1 MKSGL
6 WFKKMTVSFL
16 AGSLLAVGIAVPA
29 SYAASGTENQ
39 APGSGRWMAGEYHTH
54 TYQSDDAQ
62 TSLEDVLDHAFEAN
76 NLDWLGVS
84 DHLRM
89 EGRDDTGASLTGGS
103 IPLSKGI
110 ELYQLPK
117 IEQLQS
123 AGKYKD
129 KVIFTGFEWDMP
141 TYDHVGVGILP
152 DELKAANIIEAISH
166 FEYLFTNRS
175 ESLYDPQD
183 VARWSAED
191 SRAYSTKGDARK
203 AVQWLK
209 DHYPESYMIINHPS
223 RKRGSSAEF
232 KIEDIRDFNNIAPDI
247 AFGFEG
253 MLGNQ
258 MAPDRGE
265 VAQAY
270 GGTDIMVAQLGGV
283 WDALLGEGRH
293 FWNFANSDY
302 HFHIDST
309 RQYSSGYLPGDYSK
323 NYTWVNGSDMHAVV
337 DGMRSGKSF
346 SVFGDLINALDFRIS
361 GDSQVAEMGQDL
373 QVTQGDDMELTIR
386 FKSPEGNNN
395 GDSVTVDHVD
405 LIAGDV
411 TGLAEPGTAEYT
423 KSTNDTTRVLKRFA
437 SDEWTTDEDGYN
449 VITYK
454 LGPAEKN
461 QFFRLRGTNL
471 GVDVPG
477 ETKNG
482 EPLIDVK
489 NETKDNETRF
499 TEINNRNYS
508 DLWFYSNPIFVDV
521 TPYNDEQAVEDTAAQ
536 LSLGDT
542 SGIVDDLHLPAAG
555 EHGVSV
561 QWESS
566 NPELIG
572 HDGRLLV
579 RYPVEDTEVTLTATI
594 TRGDVSVTKTF
605 AVTVKGFGD
614 TSPVEL
620 KASMTTEDGNR
631 YASGAWTNQSVITS
645 VYAVYAEP
653 VTEVSLKLSM
663 DGGEYEPYTADEGI
677 EISGEGA
684 HTLTFQ
690 ATDNLNLQKSQ
701 TVQVNIDR
709 TPPVITLRGTSTI
722 NLTVGSAYT
731 ETGAD
736 ATDNVSLAGDVQI
749 SGKVDTNT
757 AGTYTLRYNVSDL
770 AGNPAAEVIRT
781 VNVLAGGD
789 NPGNGTP
796 GNGNPGN
803 GNDNSGDDDSDNDH
817 SGDHNSG
824 GHDSDNSD
832 KGNSGSGG
840 SGGSQPGGSGSSSGE
855 TESSGNG
862 QPSSKVIEVPAGQAV
877 RDELSGVI
885 RIDVPAGVWSA
896 DSQVKAGVLADD
908 AAPSTGG
915 LSRISPVVELSNE
928 AGNMFGSAVKLTFN
942 YDTDA
947 LSGNGAPAVYY
958 YNDQQGRWI
967 FIGGSDNSDATIAA
981 SVNHF
986 AKFAVFSYEPK
997 AFSDLAD
1004 HWALPFAE
1012 RLIGMNAVQG
1022 YEDQKFHPN
1031 EKTTRAQ
1038 FVKILADA
1046 LGMSA
1051 SDTATSFAD
1060 DAQIPAW
1067 ARQQAATA
1075 LEAGLIQG
1083 SRENG
1088 HIVFNADKLISRAE
1102 LAVMMANALNA
1113 TSGASEFGGADSGAS
1128 NQFTD
1133 ADSIPSWARA
1143 SVATAMN
1150 TGVLTGYPDGTF
1162 QPDRAVTRAEA
1173 IAAVY
1178 RLLEALH
1185 I

>member
-6 WFKKMTVSFL
+6 WFKKMTASFL
-16 AGSLLAVGIAVPA
+16 AGSLLAAGIAVPA
-29 SYAASGTENQ
+29 GYAASGTENQ
-39 APGSGRWMAGEYHTH
+39 TPSGGRWMAGEYHTH

-89 EGRDDTGASLTGGS
+89 EGRDDTGASLPGGS

-152 DELKAANIIEAISH
+152 DELNAANIVEAISH

-183 VARWSAED
+183 VSRWNAED
-191 SRAYSTKGDARK
+191 SRAYSTKEDARK

-209 DHYPESYMIINHPS
+209 DNYPESYMIINHPS

-232 KIEDIRDFNNIAPDI
+232 KIEDIRDFNNIAPNI

-309 RQYSSGYLPGDYSK
+309 RKYSSGYLPGDYSK

-346 SVFGDLINALDFRIS
+346 SVFGDLINALDFRVA
-361 GDSQVAEMGQDL
+361 GAGQAAEMGEDL

-386 FKSPEGNNN
+386 FKSPERNNN

-411 TGLAEPGTAEYT
+411 TGLAAPGTAEYT
-423 KSTNDTTRVLKRFA
+423 KSTNDSTRVLKRFT

-461 QFFRLRGTNL
+461 QYFRLRGTNL

-477 ETKNG
+477 ETING
-482 EPLIDVK
+482 EPQIDVK
-489 NETKDNETRF
+489 NTTADNETRF

-521 TPYNDEQAVEDTAAQ
+521 APYSDEQAVEDTAAQ

-542 SGIVDDLHLPAAG
+542 SGVVDDLQLPAAG
-555 EHGVSV
+555 EHGVKV

-566 NPELIG
+566 NPELISQ
-572 HDGRLLV
+572 DGRLLV
-579 RYPVEDTEVTLTATI
+579 RYPAEDTDVTLTATI

-645 VYAVYAEP
+645 VYAVYGEP
-653 VTEVSLKLSM
+653 VTDVSLELSM
-663 DGGEYEPYTADEGI
+663 DGGEYEPYTADKGI
-677 EISGEGA
+677 ETSGEGA
-684 HTLTFQ
+684 HTLTFR
-690 ATDNLNLQKSQ
+690 ATDNLNLQKTQ
-701 TVQVNIDR
+701 AVQVNIDR
-709 TPPVITLRGTSTI
+709 TPPVITLRGTQTI
-722 NLTVGSAYT
+722 NLVVGSSYT
-731 ETGAD
+731 EAGAD
-736 ATDNVSLAGDVQI
+736 AADNVGLAGDVQV
-749 SGKVDTNT
+749 SGTVDTNT

-789 NPGNGTP
+789 HPGNSNPGNGNP
-796 GNGNPGN
+796 GSGNPGN
-803 GNDNSGDDDSDNDH
+803 GNDDSDDDSDHDH
-817 SGDHNSG
+817 SG
-824 GHDSDNSD
+824 GHDSDHSD
-832 KGNSGSGG
+832 KGNSGGGG
-840 SGGSQPGGSGSSSGE
+840 SGGSQSGGSGSSSGE
-855 TESSGNG
+855 AGSSGNG

-877 RDELSGVI
+877 RDEISGVI
-885 RIDVPAGVWSA
+885 RIDVPAGVWRA
-896 DSQVKAGVLADD
+896 DSQLKAGVLADD
-908 AAPSTGG
+908 AAPSAGG

-928 AGNMFGSAVKLTFN
+928 AGNTFGSAMKLTFN
-942 YDTDA
+942 YDTDGV
-947 LSGNGAPAVYY
+947 SGNSVPAVYY
-958 YNDQQGRWI
+958 NDLQGRWV
-967 FIGGSDNSDATIAA
+967 FVGGTDNGDATVTA
-981 SVNHF
+981 SVNHL
-986 AKFAVFSYEPK
+986 AKFAIFSYQPK
-997 AFSDLAD
+997 AFSDLAG

-1012 RLIGMNAVQG
+1012 RLIGMDAVQG

-1046 LGMSA
+1046 LGMNA
-1051 SDTATSFAD
+1051 QDTAASFAD

-1067 ARQQAATA
+1067 ARQQAVAA
-1075 LEAGLIQG
+1075 LQAGLIQG
-1083 SRENG
+1083 SRDNG
-1088 HIVFNADKLISRAE
+1088 RIVFNADKLISRAE

-1113 TSGASEFGGADSGAS
+1113 ASGSSEFSESGSGASS
-1128 NQFTD
+1128 QFTD
-1133 ADSIPSWARA
+1133 AGSIPSWARA

-1150 TGVLTGYPDGTF
+1150 AGILNGYPDGTF

-1178 RLLEALH
+1178 KLLEALH

>member
-16 AGSLLAVGIAVPA
+16 VGSLLAAGMAVPIG
-29 SYAASGTENQ
+29 YAAAGTENQ
-39 APGSGRWMAGEYHTH
+39 TASGGRWMTGEYHTH

-62 TSLEDVLDHAFEAN
+62 TSLEDVLDHALEEN
-76 NLDWLGVS
+76 QMDWLGIS

-89 EGRDDTGASLTGGS
+89 EGRDDTGAAVAGGS

-110 ELYQLPK
+110 ERYQLPK
-117 IEQLQS
+117 IEQLRA

-141 TYDHVGVGILP
+141 TYDHVDVGILP
-152 DELKAANIIEAISH
+152 DELKAANIAEAISH

-175 ESLYDPQD
+175 ESFYDPQD
-183 VARWSAED
+183 VSRWTAKD
-191 SRAYSTKGDARK
+191 SRAYSTKADARK
-203 AVQWLK
+203 AVQWMK
-209 DHYPESYMIINHPS
+209 DNYPESYMIINHPS
-223 RKRGSSAEF
+223 RKRGTSAEF
-232 KIEDIRDFNNIAPDI
+232 KIEDIRDFNNIAPKI

-293 FWNFANSDY
+293 FWNFANSDF
-302 HFHIDST
+302 HFNIDST
-309 RQYSSGYLPGDYSK
+309 RKYSSGYMPGDYSR
-323 NYTWVNGSDMHAVV
+323 NYTWVDGSDMHAVV

-361 GDSQVAEMGQDL
+361 GAGEQAEMGGDL

-386 FKSPEGNNN
+386 FKSPERNNN
-395 GDSVTVDHVD
+395 GDPVAVDHVD

-411 TGLAEPGTAEYT
+411 TGLVEPGTAKYT
-423 KSTNDTTRVLKRFA
+423 KSTNDSTRVLKRFT
-437 SDEWTTDEDGYN
+437 SDEWTTDADGYN

-461 QFFRLRGTNL
+461 QYFRLRGTNL

-477 ETKNG
+477 ETING
-482 EPLIDVK
+482 EPQIDVK
-489 NETKDNETRF
+489 NTTVDNETRF
-499 TEINNRNYS
+499 TEINKRNYS

-521 TPYNDEQAVEDTAAQ
+521 APYSDEQAVGDTAAQ
-536 LSLGDT
+536 LNLGDT
-542 SGIVDDLHLPAAG
+542 SGIVDDLKLPVAG

-579 RYPVEDTEVTLTATI
+579 RYPAEDTDVTLTATI
-594 TRGDVSVTKTF
+594 TRGGVSETKTF
-605 AVTVKGFGD
+605 VVTVKGFGD

-620 KASMTTEDGNR
+620 KANMTTGEGKA
-631 YASGAWTNQSVITS
+631 YESGSWTNQSVVTS
-645 VYAVYAEP
+645 VYAVYSDP
-653 VTEVSLKLSM
+653 VTDVVLELSKDSGEYGPYKADESIEVS
-663 DGGEYEPYTADEGI
+663 A
-677 EISGEGA
+677 EGA
-684 HTLTFQ
+684 HTLAFR
-690 ATDNLNLQKSQ
+690 ATDNLNLQK
-701 TVQVNIDR
+701 TRAVQVNIDR
-709 TPPVITLRGTSTI
+709 TAPVITLRGTQTV
-722 NLTVGSAYT
+722 NLTVGSSYA
-731 ETGAD
+731 EAGAD
-736 ATDNVSLAGDVQI
+736 AADNVGLAGDVQV
-749 SGKVDTNT
+749 SGTVDTNT
-757 AGTYTLRYNVSDL
+757 TGTYTLSYNVSDL
-770 AGNPAAEVIRT
+770 AGNPSAEVIRT
-781 VNVLAGGD
+781 IHVLAGG
-789 NPGNGTP
+789 GNP
-796 GNGNPGN
+796 GNGNPGDGN
-803 GNDNSGDDDSDNDH
+803 GDDSDDDDSD
-817 SGDHNSG
+817 DHNSG

-840 SGGSQPGGSGSSSGE
+840 SGGSQSGGNGPSNGE
-855 TESSGNG
+855 TGSNNGNG
-862 QPSSKVIEVPAGQAV
+862 QPSSKVIEVPAGQAAS
-877 RDELSGVI
+877 DEISGVI
-885 RIDVPAGVWSA
+885 RIEVSAGVWST
-896 DSQVKAGVLADD
+896 DSEIQAAVLADD
-908 AAPSTGG
+908 ATPSAGG
-915 LSRISPVVELSNE
+915 LSRISPVVELAND
-928 AGNMFGSAVKLTFN
+928 AGNTFDSAVKLTFN

-947 LSGNGAPAVYY
+947 VSSNSVPAVYY
-958 YNDQQGRWI
+958 YNDQQARWI
-967 FIGGSDNSDATIAA
+967 FVGGTDNGDATVTA
-981 SVNHF
+981 SVNHL
-986 AKFAVFSYEPK
+986 AKFAVFSYQPK

-1004 HWALPFAE
+1004 HWSLPFAE

-1046 LGMSA
+1046 LGMNA
-1051 SDTATSFAD
+1051 PDTATSFAD

-1067 ARQQAATA
+1067 AKQQAAAA

-1083 SRENG
+1083 SREDG
-1088 HIVFNADKLISRAE
+1088 RIVFNADKLISRAE

-1113 TSGASEFGGADSGAS
+1113 AGGNGESSGGTGGSGSGASS
-1128 NQFTD
+1128 QFTD
-1133 ADSIPSWARA
+1133 AGSIPSRARA

-1150 TGVLTGYPDGTF
+1150 AGILTGYPDGAF

-1173 IAAVY
+1173 VAAIY

-1185 I
+1185 M